1 MKTAVRDRWRARPD
15 RLNDGH
21 ATLPEPRPLETGPF
35 DPPAYGMRTTARR
48 LVQVWREERRLSLI
62 GLGYAFV
69 YSVLSLAIPLLIAT
83 AIDSSIVDHRY
94 PLAPL
99 LAAIA
104 ALSVIRAWV
113 NYQRRY
119 ATSRVGIAIE
129 ARLRELLYQAYLRF
143 PRPFYDRQPTG
154 QVLSR
159 ATNDLYPVRYFIGWG
174 LVQAVQS
181 SMLIVGTAVLLA
193 LTNWQLALWSALP
206 MPMIAVV
213 ARRFGHL
220 VTPVSRAVQA
230 RKGDLTDAANE
241 AVVGIEMVQAFGRGQ
256 IVRDRFAE
264 RAGAIRT
271 EMLRQARLEAIYLP
285 PIFYLPSLSVAL
297 VLFLGGRSVIDGTMS
312 YGDLALFIQL
322 LLQLV
327 WPLESIGWI
336 LDLSQRA
343 LASAGRTFSWL
354 DQIPLLPEPPPAQA
368 TRRPRDRPALV
379 VFDNVQ
385 FAYADGPEVLRGVRL
400 QVEPGEVVAVCGRT
414 GAGKSTLLSL
424 APRLYDPSGGAVT
437 LAGVDLR
444 AMTLADVRSSVTVV
458 SQRPLL
464 FTETLRE
471 NVLAG
476 CPDASS
482 SELELA
488 CRRAGVSTF
497 VDLLPDGLDT
507 LIGERGINL
516 SGGQRQRVT
525 LARALLSPAPVA
537 VLDDPL
543 SAVDTEAERE
553 IVEGLRLGLHGRA
566 VLLATQRL
574 STLALADRIVV
585 LEGGR
590 IVEHGPLDQLLDDGG
605 AFTALFGEEA
615 ISRAG

>member
-1 MKTAVRDRWRARPD
+1 MKTAARDRWGARPD
-15 RLNDGH
+15 RLKDGH
-21 ATLPEPRPLETGPF
+21 VGLPEPAPQEPGPF
-35 DPPAYGMRTTARR
+35 DPPAYGMGTTARR

-129 ARLRELLYQAYLRF
+129 ARLRELLSQAYLRF

-220 VTPVSRAVQA
+220 VTPVSRTVQA

-385 FAYADGPEVLRGVRL
+385 FAYAEGPEVLRGVRL
-400 QVEPGEVVAVCGRT
+400 RVEPGEVVAVCGRT

-424 APRLYDPSGGAVT
+424 APRLYDPSRGAVT

-464 FTETLRE
+464 FTETLRD

-482 SELELA
+482 TELELA

-585 LEGGR
+585 LEGGT

-615 ISRAG
+615 VSRAG

>member
-1 MKTAVRDRWRARPD
+1 MRTSVRDRWRARTD
-15 RLNDGH
+15 RVRGGH
-21 ATLPEPRPLETGPF
+21 GVLREPTPPNREVF
-35 DPPAYGMRTTARR
+35 DPPAYGLRQTAGR
-48 LVQVWREERRLSLI
+48 LVNVWREQRRLSFV

-99 LAAIA
+99 LVAIA
-104 ALSVIRAWV
+104 VLSVLRAWV
-113 NYQRRY
+113 NYRRRY
-119 ATSRVGIAIE
+119 ATSRVGVAIE
-129 ARLRELLYQAYLRF
+129 ARLRELLYEQYLRY

-181 SMLIVGTAVLLA
+181 SMLIVGTGVLLA

-206 MPMIAVV
+206 MPLIAIA
-213 ARRFGHL
+213 ARRFGGL
-220 VTPVSRAVQA
+220 VAPVSRAVQA

-256 IVRDRFAE
+256 IVRDRFGD
-264 RAGAIRT
+264 RAAAIRA
-271 EMLRQARLEAIYLP
+271 EMLRQARLESIYLP

-297 VLFLGGRSVIDGTMS
+297 VLFLGGRSVIQGTMS

-343 LASAGRTFSWL
+343 LAAAGRTFSWL
-354 DQIPLLPEPPPAQA
+354 DQIPLLPEPSPAKA
-368 TRRPRDRPALV
+368 RRRARDRPAV
-379 VFDNVQ
+379 VAFDDVH
-385 FAYADGPEVLRGVRL
+385 FAYAEGAEVLRGVRL
-400 QVEPGEVVAVCGRT
+400 RVEPGEVVAVCGRT

-424 APRLYDPSGGAVT
+424 APRLYDPCRGAVT
-437 LAGVDLR
+437 IAGIDLR
-444 AMTLADVRSSVTVV
+444 AMTLEEVRSSVTVV
-458 SQRPLL
+458 TQRPLL

-471 NVLAG
+471 NLLAG
-476 CPDASS
+476 CPDASPT
-482 SELELA
+482 EIELA

-497 VDLLPDGLDT
+497 LDLLPDGLDT
-507 LIGERGINL
+507 IIGERGINL

-553 IVEGLRLGLHGRA
+553 IVEGLRFGLHGRA

-590 IVEHGPLDQLLDDGG
+590 IVEHGELCQLLDDGG
-605 AFTALFGEEA
+605 AFTELFGEEA
-615 ISRAG
+615 TTHAG